1 MQIEHEISLFYG
13 RAVIEPGEIAGSC
26 SSWNICDLQNIN
38 TTIFYRNFSEDGSFE
53 IIEIGSMVL
62 YKLNHQVDVF
72 DALDAL
78 DGDSSEVGEAM
89 IMKKIKTRPY
99 VLSWFEIK
107 EQFRKQGLGHLALH
121 VGLQSSGCEG
131 HPLFLMPSPNENHAG
146 FEFLTDFY
154 LDSDMKTE
162 MIDDT
167 RIVFCP
173 MYNNRNSVVIKRK
186 KLKKQCL

>member
-1 MQIEHEISLFYG
+1 
-13 RAVIEPGEIAGSC
+13 
-26 SSWNICDLQNIN
+26 
-38 TTIFYRNFSEDGSFE
+38 
-53 IIEIGSMVL
+53 MVL
-62 YKLNHQVDVF
+62 YKLNHQVDIF

-89 IMKKIKTRPY
+89 IMKKIKMRPY

-107 EQFRKQGLGHLALH
+107 EQFRKQVLDHFVLH

-146 FEFLTDFY
+146 IEFLTDFY
-154 LDSDMKTE
+154 MDSDMKTE

-173 MYNNRNSVVIKRK
+173 MYDNRDSVARKRK
-186 KLKKQCL
+186 KQC